1 MRGSFGVY
9 GFLILQVAPQTAD
22 FPDHALRKQGYYD
35 PYAINN
41 DYDAT
46 VAKAVTLLKAAGYK
60 FDEDGKLSAENPI
73 QIEYLTNTNT
83 SHIAIAESIQQDLAA
98 VGIDLTI
105 QQQDWNVFLQERKQ
119 GNFDFAR
126 EGWLADFNDPI
137 NMLEM
142 WTSDS
147 GNNDCQ
153 FGR

>member
-1 MRGSFGVY
+1 MADGNGGVFKENGAAY
-9 GFLILQVAPQTAD
+9 N
-22 FPDHALRKQGYYD
+22 FPVGDGYYPED
-35 PYAINN
+35 VADNAI
-41 DYDAT
+41 DEAI
-46 VAKAVTLLKAAGYK
+46 ALLEYAGYK
-60 FDEDGKLSAENPI
+60 FDDTGMLSDETPI
-73 QIEYLTNTNT
+73 KITYLTNDGTG
-83 SHIAIAESIQQDLAA
+83 HIGVAQIMQQDFAEI
-98 VGIDLTI
+98 GIQMEIDTRE
-105 QQQDWNVFLQERKQ
+105 WNVFLDERKQ